1 MTSLYFEELLER
13 YSDEIDDLRSDSA
26 NFDVLKKRLQ
36 QKRELFSALMPM
48 IDDAPEMVA
57 CAFHGAF
64 RFRDELDLDAASQ
77 SEPGDDEFPGWTVLE
92 ESLEI
97 AAWARPL
104 VATCLQQDSGDPFL
118 VSTAVLEWLMTK
130 NIPLRNALPPKS
142 DEDDDETEDLSEAG
156 EGWLSAQGFDDINR

>member
-26 NFDVLKKRLQ
+26 NIDVLKERLQ

-64 RFRDELDLDAASQ
+64 RFRDEHDLDAASQ
-77 SEPGDDEFPGWTVLE
+77 SEPGDAEFPGWAALE

-104 VATCLQQDSGDPFL
+104 VATCLLEDSGDAFL
-118 VSTAVLEWLMTK
+118 VSTAVLEWLTSK
-130 NIPLRNALPPKS
+130 NLPLRSALPS
-142 DEDDDETEDLSEAG
+142 TSAEDDDEAEDLSEAG